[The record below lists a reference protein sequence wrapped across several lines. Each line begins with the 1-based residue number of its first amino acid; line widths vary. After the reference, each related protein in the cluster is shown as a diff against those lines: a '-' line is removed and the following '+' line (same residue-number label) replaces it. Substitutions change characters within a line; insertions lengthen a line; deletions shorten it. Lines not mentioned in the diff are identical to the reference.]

1 MEPRNMSHK
10 TLAQIGVFFI
20 LTAAFAGLPALSA
33 ARGADTP
40 RTPPKTVIW
49 DGAHLASLRGGEAKT
64 NPRYSEVMKR
74 LRKNAEISR
83 KRGPY
88 SVVDKH
94 EVAPSGD
101 KHDYLSYARY
111 WWPNPDTPD
120 GMPYIRHDGKTNKDL
135 LNKGD
140 RETIGMLYD
149 DVETLALAGYLL
161 NDDRYA
167 KHAALLL
174 RTWFLDPATKMNPN
188 LRYGQAIPGR
198 NDGRGS
204 GIIDTRHFIRIC
216 DSVALLN
223 ETNAWSDTDQAALVA
238 WMKQYL
244 DWLRNDP
251 LGKDESNETNNHG
264 SWYDAQVAAI
274 AMFVGD
280 RETARQ
286 IVKSAKLKRIATCIE
301 PNGEQPAELERTK
314 GLHYSIF
321 SLSAMSVIARIG
333 EQLDEDLWNYKTEDG
348 RSLRRGLDFVL
359 PYLAGQKEWPHKQI
373 EEMSVSPS
381 DVGLFYLSARRY
393 RDKKYLRVIDRE
405 LRDPDKFQYGPLLF
419 AAY

>member
-1 MEPRNMSHK
+1 MASCACLPVPSV
-10 TLAQIGVFFI
+10 LG
-20 LTAAFAGLPALSA
+20 AADKSP
-33 ARGADTP
+33 T
-40 RTPPKTVIW
+40 PKTMVW
-49 DGAHLASLRGGEAKT
+49 DGPHLASLQADVAKT
-64 NPRYSEVMKR
+64 NPRYREVLKR
-74 LRKNAEISR
+74 LRKNAEIAR

-111 WWPNPDTPD
+111 WWPNPETRD
-120 GMPYIRHDGKTNKDL
+120 GMPYIRRDGKTNNDL

-140 RETIGMLYD
+140 RETIGKLYD

-161 NDDRYA
+161 NDDRSS

-204 GIIDTRHFIRIC
+204 GIIDTRHFIRVC

-223 ETNAWSDTDQAALVA
+223 ETDAWSDADQAALVA

-251 LGKDESNETNNHG
+251 QGKDESNETNNHG

-274 AMFVGD
+274 ATFVGE

-286 IVKSAKLKRIATCIE
+286 IVKEAKSKRIATCIE

-333 EQLDEDLWNYKTEDG
+333 EQLDEDLWNYETDDG

-359 PYLAGQKEWPHKQI
+359 PYMTGQREWPHKQI
-373 EEMSVSPS
+373 EEVSISPS

-393 RDKKYLRVIDRE
+393 RDKKYLRVIDRA

-419 AAY
+419 PAD

>member
-1 MEPRNMSHK
+1 MSHR
-10 TLAQIGVFFI
+10 TLARIRVFFI
-20 LTAAFAGLPALSA
+20 LAAALAGLSALSA
-33 ARGADTP
+33 ARAADA
-40 RTPPKTVIW
+40 PPKTVVW
-49 DGAHLASLRGGEAKT
+49 DAAHLALLRAGEAKT
-64 NPRYSEVMKR
+64 NPRYSEVVKR

-94 EVAPSGD
+94 ELAPSGD

-111 WWPNPDTPD
+111 WWPNPEARD
-120 GMPYIRHDGKTNKDL
+120 GMPYIRRDGKTNKDL

-161 NDDRYA
+161 NDNRSA

-174 RTWFLDPATKMNPN
+174 RTWFFDPATKMNPN

-204 GIIDTRHFIRIC
+204 GILDTRHFIRIC
-216 DSVALLN
+216 DAVALLR
-223 ETNAWSDTDQAALVA
+223 ETDAWSDQDQASLVA

-244 DWLRNDP
+244 DWLQNDP
-251 LGKDESNETNNHG
+251 RGKDEGDEKNNHG

-274 AMFVGD
+274 AMFVGE

-286 IVKSAKLKRIATCIE
+286 IVKNAKEKRIASCIK
-301 PNGEQPAELERTK
+301 PNGEQPTEIERTK
-314 GLHYSIF
+314 GLHYSVF
-321 SLSAMSVIARIG
+321 SLSAMSVLARIG
-333 EQLDEDLWNYKTEDG
+333 EQLN
-348 RSLRRGLDFVL
+348 
-359 PYLAGQKEWPHKQI
+359 
-373 EEMSVSPS
+373 
-381 DVGLFYLSARRY
+381 
-393 RDKKYLRVIDRE
+393 
-405 LRDPDKFQYGPLLF
+405 
-419 AAY
+419 